1 MITPMLTKPQPRT
14 PLHTR
19 EISFNGYARDDGLW
33 DIEAHLK
40 DTKSHPFTTG
50 SRTWAPGEAIHD
62 MWIRVTLDSQFIIQD
77 IEVSMEAH
85 PHPECPEVV
94 PPMDALIGARLGKG
108 WRKTIETHLGGI
120 KGCTHLR
127 DLLNN
132 LATAAFQSIP
142 GALFDPDES
151 NPPMYLGKCKSWDF
165 DGPVVMRV
173 YPKFYKWKKESR

>member
-1 MITPMLTKPQPRT
+1 MLTTPQARS

-33 DIEAHLK
+33 DIEGHLK
-40 DTKSHPFTTG
+40 DTKSHLFTTG
-50 SRTWAPGEAIHD
+50 RRTWAPGEAIHD
-62 MWIRVTLDSQFIIQD
+62 MWIRVTLDTQFIIQD

-127 DLLNN
+127 ALLNS

-142 GALFDPDES
+142 DALFDPDETK
-151 NPPMYLGKCKSWDF
+151 PPPFLGQCKSWDF

-173 YPKFYKWKKESR
+173 YPQFYKWKS